1 MMKIKIQV
9 PATTA
14 NCGAGFDTFGIAC
27 TLYNYFTLEEISG
40 TENLVEILGE
50 GSTILGND
58 DNNYVLVAIKKI
70 FSEAKKTMPYFK
82 LIMENNIPL
91 ARGLGSSSS
100 AIVAGLIAG
109 NHFLGNIFSKE
120 DILNFANDLEGH
132 PDNVAPAI
140 YGGITISY
148 LQDNSGAGKVNLN
161 IPKDLQLIAVVP
173 EFSLATKLAREALP
187 VAVPYEDV
195 IFNLGRVSLLTAS
208 FEQNNLEL
216 LRVALDDKIHQP
228 YRSHLIPSMS
238 EVFKIAL
245 EKGAYGTVISGA
257 GSTLMAFANKT
268 IDYHAIGMAMVNTFA
283 KYDVPSKYHVL
294 DVDHIGAKILTV

>member
-1 MMKIKIQV
+1 MKIKIQV

-27 TLYNYFTLEEISG
+27 TLYNYFTLEKIAG
-40 TENLVEILGE
+40 TENIVEILGE

-70 FSEAKKTMPYFK
+70 FSHAKKSMPCFK

-148 LQDNSGAGKVNLN
+148 LQSGGAGKVNLN
-161 IPKDLQLIAVVP
+161 IPQDLQLIAVVP

-187 VAVPYEDV
+187 AAVPYKDV

-216 LRVALDDKIHQP
+216 LRTALDDKIHQP
-228 YRSHLIPSMS
+228 YRAYLIPNMS
-238 EVFKIAL
+238 EVFEIAL
-245 EKGAYGTVISGA
+245 NKGAYGTVISGA
-257 GSTLMAFANKT
+257 GSTLMAFANKN
-268 IDYHAIGMAMVNTFA
+268 IACHEIGAAMVQTFA
-283 KYDVPSKYHVL
+283 KYGIPSNYHVL
-294 DVDHIGAKILTV
+294 DIDNTGAKILTV

>member
-1 MMKIKIQV
+1 MKIKIQV

-27 TLYNYFTLEEISG
+27 SLYNYFTLEKIP
-40 TENLVEILGE
+40 TDKNIVEILGE
-50 GSTILGND
+50 GETLLGDD

-70 FSEAKKTMPYFK
+70 FLAAKKSVPCFK
-82 LIMENNIPL
+82 LTMENNIPL

-100 AIVAGLIAG
+100 AIVAGLVAG
-109 NHFLGNIFSKE
+109 NYFLENIFSKE
-120 DILNFANDLEGH
+120 DILNFATELEGH

-148 LQDNSGAGKVNLN
+148 MQNTSTAGKINLN

-187 VAVPYEDV
+187 TAVPYNDV

-208 FEQNNLEL
+208 FEQENLEL
-216 LRVALDDKIHQP
+216 LKVALDDKIHQP
-228 YRSHLIPSMS
+228 YRAYLIPNMS
-238 EVFKIAL
+238 EVFEVAIQ
-245 EKGAYGTVISGA
+245 KGAYGTVISGA
-257 GSTLMAFANKT
+257 GSTLMAFANKNS
-268 IDYHAIGMAMVNTFA
+268 DCLAIGTAMVNTFA
-283 KYDVPSKYHVL
+283 QYGIKSKYHVL
-294 DVDHIGAKILTV
+294 TIDNLGAKILTV